1 MPEDIFVLWAVAVLA
16 LAMGSN
22 ALHVLALGEC
32 PSPQMFGFSKKKKK
46 KLVSQLNCGVIWLT
60 IVEINMGWDEFKNL
74 EFSSMFSV
82 HPKNWVSR
90 DESGLSLE

>member
-32 PSPQMFGFSKKKKK
+32 PSPQMFGFSKKK